1 MPLDYIIDL
10 DQLLAPISEEQP
22 HGIDIREDRSPTSSF
37 YRIKDA
43 RNEGRSAEKSAILDP
58 DIDTIAPWQTVIS
71 EAESILS
78 SKSKDIEVTCW
89 LIEGMIRLYGFPG
102 LRDGMVL
109 LDKLVDQYWDN
120 LYPEP
125 DEDGIETKVI
135 PITGLNGE
143 SGEGTLLTPMRNA
156 LLCDPYTDTPF
167 TFWEYQQA
175 HAADNIPDA
184 KEKASRNDEL
194 GYNLNSIQNS
204 IMMGDGKFFTQF
216 IETLEEAQSAYQ
228 HLGESLRKHCG
239 HDTPPSSNISN
250 LLDEI
255 VRTCKFIFKDK
266 LIVPKAAEAPVETP
280 ASNADSAVP
289 QTSAG
294 TEQVVTTIVREGAIV
309 DREDALRRLTDV
321 AEYFRR
327 YEPHTPI
334 GPGLERMIKWG
345 RMTVAELMV
354 ELLPD
359 DQAKGIYSQL
369 TGVMLDGSDTQGY
382 VAPPVT
388 AKPAAP
394 SAAAPAQ
401 AKPEAPA
408 EPAAAEKTSGW

>member
-22 HGIDIREDRSPTSSF
+22 HGTDIREDRSPTSSY

-43 RNEGRSAEKSAILDP
+43 RNEGRAAEKASILDP
-58 DIDTIAPWQTVIS
+58 DVDTISPWQTVIS
-71 EAESILS
+71 EAENILTNT
-78 SKSKDIEVTCW
+78 SKDIEVTCW
-89 LIEGMIRLYGFPG
+89 LIEGMIRLHGFPG
-102 LRDGMVL
+102 FRDGLVL

-194 GYNLNSIQNS
+194 GYNLSSIRNGVLT
-204 IMMGDGKFFTQF
+204 GDGKFFTQF
-216 IETLEEAQSAYQ
+216 VETLEEAQGAYQ
-228 HLGESLRKHCG
+228 HLGDSLRKHCG
-239 HDTPPSSNISN
+239 HDAPPSSNISN

-255 VRTCKFIFKDK
+255 IRTCKFIFKDK
-266 LIVPKAAEAPVETP
+266 LVAPRTEDATVE
-280 ASNADSAVP
+280 SAVP
-289 QTSAG
+289 TANEDTTQAVSTG
-294 TEQVVTTIVREGAIV
+294 QVVTTVVREGAIV

-345 RMTVAELMV
+345 RMTVAELML

-359 DQAKGIYSQL
+359 AQAKGIYSQL

-382 VAPPVT
+382 VAPPAA
-388 AKPAAP
+388 AKPATQAASAAP
-394 SAAAPAQ
+394 VAKPDAAPA
-401 AKPEAPA
+401 
-408 EPAAAEKTSGW
+408 PAAAEKNSAW

>member
-1 MPLDYIIDL
+1 MPLDYIINL
-10 DQLLAPISEEQP
+10 DQLLAPISDEQP
-22 HGIDIREDRSPTSSF
+22 HGTDIREDRSPTSSF

-43 RNEGRSAEKSAILDP
+43 RNEGRSAERAAILDP
-58 DIDTIAPWQTVIS
+58 NVDTVSPWQTVLS
-71 EAESILS
+71 EAETILS
-78 SKSKDIEVTCW
+78 TQSKDIEVTCW
-89 LIEGMIRLYGFPG
+89 FIEGMIRLYGFAG
-102 LRDGMVL
+102 FRDGVVL

-156 LLCDPYTDTPF
+156 LMCDPYSDSPF

-175 HAADNIPDA
+175 HAADNIPEA
-184 KEKASRNDEL
+184 KAKASRIDEL
-194 GYNLNSIQNS
+194 GYSLSSIQNA
-204 IMMGDGKFFTQF
+204 IMRGDGQYFTQLLA
-216 IETLEEAQSAYQ
+216 TLEEAQAAFK
-228 HLGESLRKHCG
+228 HLSDSLRSHCG

-255 VRTCKFIFKDK
+255 IRTAKFIFKDK
-266 LIVPKAAEAPVETP
+266 LVVSQAPAEEVTTDAAPSDALQTAPVQ
-280 ASNADSAVP
+280 N
-289 QTSAG
+289 G
-294 TEQVVTTIVREGAIV
+294 QVVSTVTVREGAIV
-309 DREDALRRLTDV
+309 DREDALKRLADV

-334 GPGLERMIKWG
+334 GPGIERIIKWG
-345 RMTVAELMV
+345 RMTVSELML

-382 VAPPVT
+382 VAPPPAPK
-388 AKPAAP
+388 AKAEP
-394 SAAAPAQ
+394 APAPA
-401 AKPEAPA
+401 AKPEGAA
-408 EPAAAEKTSGW
+408 EPAKAEKSTGW